1 MNHMYRTRT
10 IQRSSFQTKLALMF
24 EKNPTMIL
32 LGALIFTVILLSL
45 FTISTQVIAEK
56 SPTKEK
62 LVTSVRIK
70 EGDSLWSIAE
80 RYMTE
85 EYSDIY
91 TYINE
96 IKRSNGLTSDVIHE
110 GAYIIVPYYAGTM
123 EVAQNP

>member
-10 IQRSSFQTKLALMF
+10 VQRSSFQTKLALMF
-24 EKNPTMIL
+24 EKNPTMIF
-32 LGALIFTVILLSL
+32 LGVFIFTVILLSF

-56 SPTKEK
+56 SPSREK
-62 LVTSVRIK
+62 LVTSVRIEK
-70 EGDSLWSIAE
+70 GDTLWSVAE

-85 EYSDIY
+85 EYSDIN
-91 TYINE
+91 TYIKE

-110 GAYIIVPYYAGTM
+110 GAYIIVPYYPTTM